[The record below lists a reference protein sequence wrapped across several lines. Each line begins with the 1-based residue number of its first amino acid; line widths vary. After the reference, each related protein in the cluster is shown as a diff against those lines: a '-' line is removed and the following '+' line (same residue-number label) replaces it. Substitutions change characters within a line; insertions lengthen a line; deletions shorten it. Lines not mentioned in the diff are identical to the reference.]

1 MATKY
6 VDWVNGADANDGTS
20 WANAWKSLS
29 TRTGGSLTDGD
40 EIRYAKSPDPYS
52 IGSCTWTNDSE
63 SVTIPSGLVKVVEQC
78 EATWTYVATGVTQ
91 ATQTN
96 RKLGSYSLN
105 FTIADA
111 AGSGLLAYKTLSS
124 TDFSA
129 YQALTFWARV
139 HTGTTDIP
147 AGTFRLALCTDTV
160 GAVVDRYVDIPFIEG
175 SGMNWHGF
183 CVDTG
188 GTFSSA
194 IQSVAL
200 YAPSDPGATS
210 LYLAFDNI
218 CVAKADSA
226 SDQLSL
232 RTVVG
237 KNGSGAAAAWYPI
250 RGFSDDT
257 TLVLENSYNGSY
269 GATAYLYRGTTES
282 VTTYIR
288 KTFERQ
294 PSIATTTPVEYNGA
308 AYSGLTLSGGWTP
321 GGSRDGETWYHVQG
335 QGCLFSAAEP
345 NYKFTYF
352 GVLGGTYGWYA
363 SSSSNRHLLLEDCK
377 GAGQGNHPFAISN
390 AGYGPTVILR
400 RCHAIGFYSSMM
412 YIGSWEDCVVWGASV
427 VEVTRRAI
435 NTEFMDN
442 ANGSHSCVNVWPGAL
457 LVGCTSRHGSYGI
470 SSVTQQGCA
479 TVRDHTFDACTTNIS
494 YAVYSQLEICVED
507 YLASAGD
514 HRIFHTGYA
523 TSIPCIQSES
533 SVRHTASGLAWKIS
547 FTALF
552 HGTSHEQSFRHR
564 IATLAVKAN
573 LLVTL
578 KLWVRRNSTSAF
590 IGILVPEGYID
601 GISADVTDAITA
613 AVDTWEEL
621 TVTFTPT
628 QDGFVPVYVFAYSND
643 GGTHSVYF
651 DDFSVSQATS

>member
-6 VDWVNGADANDGTS
+6 VDWTSGADGNDGTS

-29 TRTGGSLTDGD
+29 TRTGGTLSEGD

-52 IGSCTWTNDSE
+52 IGSCTWTNDSD
-63 SVTIPSGLVKVVEQC
+63 SITIPSGLVKVVEQC
-78 EATWTYVATGVTQ
+78 ESTWTYVATGVTQ
-91 ATQTN
+91 ATATA

-129 YQALTFWARV
+129 YSALTFWARV
-139 HTGTTDIP
+139 HTGSTDIP

-175 SGMNWHGF
+175 TGTNWHGF
-183 CVDTG
+183 CVDAG

-210 LYLAFDNI
+210 LCLAFDNI
-218 CVAKADSA
+218 CACKADSA

-232 RTVVG
+232 GVVIG
-237 KNGSGAAAAWYPI
+237 KNGSGVAAAWYPI
-250 RGFSDDT
+250 RGFSADT
-257 TLVLENSYNGSY
+257 TLVLENASNGSY
-269 GATAYLYRGTTES
+269 GATTYLYRGTTES

-294 PSIATTTPVEYNGA
+294 SATITTTAVEYSGTS
-308 AYSGLTLSGGWTP
+308 YSGLTLSGGWTP

-335 QGCLFSAAEP
+335 QGCLFSGSQY
-345 NYKFTYF
+345 NYTYTYF
-352 GVLGGTYGWYA
+352 GCLGGTYGWYN
-363 SSSSNRHLLLEDCK
+363 SSSSAKNYVLEDCK
-377 GAGQGNHPFAISN
+377 CAGTATQSFCFAGAGS
-390 AGYGPTVILR
+390 GPTAVLR
-400 RCHAIGFYSSMM
+400 RCHAIGYYSTMQ
-412 YIGSWEDCVVWGASV
+412 YIGYWEDCVLWGGASV
-427 VEVTRRAI
+427 DVVKRAI
-435 NTEFMDN
+435 NTEFIDN
-442 ANGSHSCVNVWPGAL
+442 CATNHTCVNVWPGAL
-457 LVGCTSRHGSYGI
+457 LTGCASRHGGYGI
-470 SSVTQQGCA
+470 GTVVQQGCA
-479 TVRDHTFDACTTNIS
+479 VVRDHTFDSCDTNIGS
-494 YAVYSQLEICVED
+494 GQASQMEICVED

-514 HRIFHTGYA
+514 HRIWHLGY
-523 TSIPCIQSES
+523 SS
-533 SVRHTASGLAWKIS
+533 SVPVITSEASTRHTASGLAWEIVFVAGLYGKS
-547 FTALF
+547 YQA
-552 HGTSHEQSFRHR
+552 SFRHR
-564 IATLAVKAN
+564 IAVLAVKAN

-578 KLWVRRNSTSAF
+578 KLWVRRSDTTGF
-590 IGILVPEGYID
+590 LGMLVPEGYID
-601 GISADVTDAITA
+601 GVSSDLTDEITA

-621 TVTFTPT
+621 SLTFTPT
-628 QDGFVPVYVFAYSND
+628 ADGFVPVYVYAYITS
-643 GGTHSVYF
+643 GSAAYAYF